1 MKDGVAR
8 KLGRVTAHRWS
19 MLRCVLRLS
28 GAKCLAA
35 AAGNATPTYFLR
47 TLALTASLLLVA
59 QHDGVP
65 ADQPRA
71 ARNDRGEGTTV
82 RYCPPR

>member
-8 KLGRVTAHRWS
+8 KLGRATAHRWS
-19 MLRCVLRLS
+19 MLRCALRLS
-28 GAKCLAA
+28 GSVPCSSRWTCDAH
-35 AAGNATPTYFLR
+35 PLR
-47 TLALTASLLLVA
+47 TLALTGSLLRVA

-71 ARNDRGEGTTV
+71 AGNNRGEGTPG
-82 RYCPPR
+82 R